1 MNGKKFVRLQEAI
14 FGLKP
19 LLMRHVAERRP
30 DPARSSTSIGEV
42 VPVVPKIS
50 SAFETKLVKLLTR
63 SGAAKCYARSAV
75 LAKTDPFRT
84 RDQKSASEKQ
94 LVVDSTKL
102 DDKSP
107 IPTAPIPPP
116 AQPEPDTLPRTT
128 PIASRASGCDEPT
141 VGPIARSDP
150 TSPFADLIAAIR
162 AAFRGIRHAAELLFG
177 LVASIKSMVDS
188 IRLMMYFL
196 LGIMIVFITFVL
208 CEAWLKPVAKAIIAV
223 VNRVRQV
230 SAPAS
235 SGNDSAQ

>member
-107 IPTAPIPPP
+107 IPTAPIP
-116 AQPEPDTLPRTT
+116 RTT

-177 LVASIKSMVDS
+177 LVASIKSLVDS

-196 LGIMIVFITFVL
+196 LGIMIIFITFVV